1 MSKRPKEKLSYS
13 EAMQD
18 LVEWVDNRGDEEDIQ
33 DINGE
38 MIRTEWVKMIFLMR
52 KMEPLIT
59 RLNKHDHKSTGK
71 HWLEVET

>member
-18 LVEWVDNRGDEEDIQ
+18 LVEWVDNRGDEDIQ

-38 MIRTEWVKMIFLMR
+38 MIRTE
-52 KMEPLIT
+52 
-59 RLNKHDHKSTGK
+59 
-71 HWLEVET
+71 